1 MSRNA
6 KRSVTSHS
14 STNHHHSAQILTP
27 VASAE
32 TSVEPR
38 KEPTS
43 RRRRV
48 ELGVGAVILAGVLYL
63 PFSPLLSMADPSQ
76 ANTPAAD
83 AAASVSASL
92 RASADSSPSQSVS
105 SPATKLHRPVVASPD
120 YQPVFEDV
128 PEGSAYYDGVRWAV
142 RAKVMDPD
150 SEPLFGADAVVTRGE
165 LIRIFYRLAG
175 SPSVTRPEHSPYE
188 DVNESDPNYDAYLW
202 ARDQQITSGWKDG
215 KFHPEAPLSN
225 ASTVALLHRAD
236 GSSKI
241 QLTGTSPFSDVTSLT
256 PFYRQIVWASRR
268 GVSTVSEGEA
278 FAPTEHTSKAR
289 VAMMLYLYFR
299 TL

>member
-6 KRSVTSHS
+6 KRSATSNS
-14 STNHHHSAQILTP
+14 STNHHESAQVLSS
-27 VASAE
+27 VDSADASAE
-32 TSVEPR
+32 QR
-38 KEPTS
+38 KKSTS
-43 RRRRV
+43 RRRI

-83 AAASVSASL
+83 ATVPTSASL
-92 RASADSSPSQSVS
+92 YASADGSPSLSLSSPD
-105 SPATKLHRPVVASPD
+105 TKLHRPVIASPD
-120 YQPVFEDV
+120 YQPAFEDV

-142 RAKVMDPD
+142 RAQVMDPD
-150 SEPLFGADAVVTRGE
+150 SETLFGADNTVTRGE

-175 SPSVTRPEHSPYE
+175 SPSVTRPDHSPYE
-188 DVNESDPNYDAYLW
+188 DVDESDPNYDAYLW
-202 ARDQQITSGWKDG
+202 ARDQQITSGWNDG

-241 QLTGTSPFSDVTSLT
+241 QLTGISPFSDVTSST

-268 GVSTVSEGEA
+268 GVSTVSEGDA

>member
-6 KRSVTSHS
+6 KRSATSNS
-14 STNHHHSAQILTP
+14 SPNHHESAQVLSP
-27 VASAE
+27 VDSTDASAE
-32 TSVEPR
+32 QR
-38 KEPTS
+38 KKSTS
-43 RRRRV
+43 RRRI

-63 PFSPLLSMADPSQ
+63 PFSPLLSMADSSQ

-83 AAASVSASL
+83 ATVPTSASL
-92 RASADSSPSQSVS
+92 YASADGSPSLSLSSPD
-105 SPATKLHRPVVASPD
+105 TKLHRPVIASPD

-142 RAKVMDPD
+142 RAQVMDPD
-150 SEPLFGADAVVTRGE
+150 SETLFGADNTVTRGE

-175 SPSVTRPEHSPYE
+175 SPSVTRPDHSPYE
-188 DVNESDPNYDAYLW
+188 DVDESDPNYDAYLW
-202 ARDQQITSGWKDG
+202 AREQQITSGWNDG

-241 QLTGTSPFSDVTSLT
+241 QLTGTSPFSDVTSST

-268 GVSTVSEGEA
+268 GVSTVSEGDA

>member
-6 KRSVTSHS
+6 KRSATSNS
-14 STNHHHSAQILTP
+14 SPNHHESAQVLIP
-27 VASAE
+27 VDSADASAE
-32 TSVEPR
+32 QR
-38 KEPTS
+38 KKSTS
-43 RRRRV
+43 RRRI

-83 AAASVSASL
+83 ATVPTSASL
-92 RASADSSPSQSVS
+92 YASADGSPSLSLSSPD
-105 SPATKLHRPVVASPD
+105 TKLHRPVIASPD
-120 YQPVFEDV
+120 YQPAFEDV

-142 RAKVMDPD
+142 RAQVMDPD
-150 SEPLFGADAVVTRGE
+150 SETLFGADNTVTRGE

-175 SPSVTRPEHSPYE
+175 SPSVTRPDHSPYE
-188 DVNESDPNYDAYLW
+188 DVDESDPNYDAYLR
-202 ARDQQITSGWKDG
+202 AREQQITSGWNDG

-241 QLTGTSPFSDVTSLT
+241 QLTGTSPFSDVTSST
-256 PFYRQIVWASRR
+256 PFYRQIVWASRH
-268 GVSTVSEGEA
+268 GVSTVSEGDA

>member
-6 KRSVTSHS
+6 KRSATSNS
-14 STNHHHSAQILTP
+14 SPNHHESAQVLSS
-27 VASAE
+27 VDSADASAE
-32 TSVEPR
+32 QR
-38 KEPTS
+38 KKSTS
-43 RRRRV
+43 RRRI

-83 AAASVSASL
+83 ATVPTSASL
-92 RASADSSPSQSVS
+92 HASADGSASLSLSSPD
-105 SPATKLHRPVVASPD
+105 TKLHRPVIASPD
-120 YQPVFEDV
+120 YQPAFEDV

-142 RAKVMDPD
+142 RAQVMDPD
-150 SEPLFGADAVVTRGE
+150 SETLFGADNTVTRGE

-175 SPSVTRPEHSPYE
+175 SPSVTRPDRSPYE
-188 DVNESDPNYDAYLW
+188 DVDESDPNYDAYLW
-202 ARDQQITSGWKDG
+202 AREQQITSGWNDG

-241 QLTGTSPFSDVTSLT
+241 QLTGTSPFSDVNSST

-268 GVSTVSEGEA
+268 GVSTVSEGDA
-278 FAPTEHTSKAR
+278 FAPTEHTSMAR

>member
-6 KRSVTSHS
+6 KRSATSNS
-14 STNHHHSAQILTP
+14 SPNHHESAQVLSP
-27 VASAE
+27 VDSADAFAE
-32 TSVEPR
+32 QR
-38 KEPTS
+38 KKSTS
-43 RRRRV
+43 RRRI

-63 PFSPLLSMADPSQ
+63 PFSPLLSMADSSQ

-83 AAASVSASL
+83 ATVPASTSL
-92 RASADSSPSQSVS
+92 RASADGSPSLSISSPD
-105 SPATKLHRPVVASPD
+105 TKLHRPVIASPD
-120 YQPVFEDV
+120 YQPAFEDV

-142 RAKVMDPD
+142 RAQVMDPD
-150 SEPLFGADAVVTRGE
+150 SETLFGADNTVTRGE

-175 SPSVTRPEHSPYE
+175 SPSVTRPDHSPYE
-188 DVNESDPNYDAYLW
+188 DVDESDPNYDAYLW
-202 ARDQQITSGWKDG
+202 AREQQITSGWNDG

-241 QLTGTSPFSDVTSLT
+241 QLTGTSPFSDVTSST

-268 GVSTVSEGEA
+268 GVSTVSEGDA

>member
-6 KRSVTSHS
+6 KRSATSNS
-14 STNHHHSAQILTP
+14 SPNHHESAQVLNP
-27 VASAE
+27 VDSADASAE
-32 TSVEPR
+32 QR
-38 KEPTS
+38 KKSTS
-43 RRRRV
+43 RRRI
-48 ELGVGAVILAGVLYL
+48 ELGVGAVILVGVLYL
-63 PFSPLLSMADPSQ
+63 PFSPLLSMADSSQ

-83 AAASVSASL
+83 ATVPTSASL
-92 RASADSSPSQSVS
+92 YASADGSPSLSLSSPD
-105 SPATKLHRPVVASPD
+105 TKLHRPVIASPD
-120 YQPVFEDV
+120 YQPAFEDV

-142 RAKVMDPD
+142 RAQVMDPD
-150 SEPLFGADAVVTRGE
+150 SETLFGADNTVTRGE

-175 SPSVTRPEHSPYE
+175 SPSVTRPDHSPYE
-188 DVNESDPNYDAYLW
+188 DVDESDPNYDAYLW
-202 ARDQQITSGWKDG
+202 AREQQITSGWNDG

-241 QLTGTSPFSDVTSLT
+241 QLTGISPFSDVTSST

-268 GVSTVSEGEA
+268 GVSTVSEGDA

>member
-6 KRSVTSHS
+6 KRSATSNS
-14 STNHHHSAQILTP
+14 STNHHESAQVLSS
-27 VASAE
+27 VDSADASAE
-32 TSVEPR
+32 QR
-38 KEPTS
+38 KKSTS
-43 RRRRV
+43 RRRI

-63 PFSPLLSMADPSQ
+63 PFSPLLSMTDPSQ

-83 AAASVSASL
+83 ATVPTSASL
-92 RASADSSPSQSVS
+92 YASADGSPSLSLSSPD
-105 SPATKLHRPVVASPD
+105 TKLHPPVIASPD
-120 YQPVFEDV
+120 YQPAFEDV

-142 RAKVMDPD
+142 RAQVMDPD
-150 SEPLFGADAVVTRGE
+150 SETLFGANNTVTRGE

-175 SPSVTRPEHSPYE
+175 SPSVTRPDHSPYE
-188 DVNESDPNYDAYLW
+188 DVDESDPNYDAYLW
-202 ARDQQITSGWKDG
+202 AREQQITSGWNDG

-241 QLTGTSPFSDVTSLT
+241 QLTGTSPFSDVTSST

-268 GVSTVSEGEA
+268 GVSTVSEGDA

>member
-6 KRSVTSHS
+6 MRSATSNS
-14 STNHHHSAQILTP
+14 SPNHHESAQVLSP
-27 VASAE
+27 VDSADASAE
-32 TSVEPR
+32 QR
-38 KEPTS
+38 KKSTS
-43 RRRRV
+43 RRRI

-83 AAASVSASL
+83 TTVPTSASL
-92 RASADSSPSQSVS
+92 YASADGSPSLSLSSPD
-105 SPATKLHRPVVASPD
+105 TKLHRPVIASPD
-120 YQPVFEDV
+120 YQPAFEDV

-142 RAKVMDPD
+142 RAQVMDPD
-150 SEPLFGADAVVTRGE
+150 SETLFGANNTVTRGE

-175 SPSVTRPEHSPYE
+175 SPSVTRPDHSPYE
-188 DVNESDPNYDAYLW
+188 DVDESDPNYDAYLW
-202 ARDQQITSGWKDG
+202 AREQQITSGWNDG

-241 QLTGTSPFSDVTSLT
+241 QLTGTSPFSDVTSST

-268 GVSTVSEGEA
+268 GVSTVSEGDA

>member
-6 KRSVTSHS
+6 KRSATSNS
-14 STNHHHSAQILTP
+14 SPNHHESAQVLSP
-27 VASAE
+27 VDSADAFAE
-32 TSVEPR
+32 QR
-38 KEPTS
+38 KKSTS
-43 RRRRV
+43 RRRI
-48 ELGVGAVILAGVLYL
+48 ELGVGAVILASVLYL
-63 PFSPLLSMADPSQ
+63 PFSPLLSMADSSQ

-83 AAASVSASL
+83 ATVPASTSL
-92 RASADSSPSQSVS
+92 RASADGSPSLSLSSPD
-105 SPATKLHRPVVASPD
+105 TKLHRPVIASPD
-120 YQPVFEDV
+120 YQPAFEDV

-142 RAKVMDPD
+142 RAQVMDPD
-150 SEPLFGADAVVTRGE
+150 SETLFGADNTVTRGE

-175 SPSVTRPEHSPYE
+175 SPSVTRPDHSPYE
-188 DVNESDPNYDAYLW
+188 DVDESDPNYDAYLW
-202 ARDQQITSGWKDG
+202 AREQQITSGWNDG

-241 QLTGTSPFSDVTSLT
+241 QLTGTSPFSDVTSST

-268 GVSTVSEGEA
+268 GVSTVSEGDA

>member
-6 KRSVTSHS
+6 KRSATSNS
-14 STNHHHSAQILTP
+14 STNHHESAQVLSSVDSADT
-27 VASAE
+27 SAE
-32 TSVEPR
+32 QR
-38 KEPTS
+38 KKSTS
-43 RRRRV
+43 RRRI

-63 PFSPLLSMADPSQ
+63 PFSPLLSMTDPSQ

-83 AAASVSASL
+83 ATVPTSASL
-92 RASADSSPSQSVS
+92 YASADGSPSLSLSSPD
-105 SPATKLHRPVVASPD
+105 TKLHRPVIASPD
-120 YQPVFEDV
+120 YQPAFEDV

-142 RAKVMDPD
+142 RAQVMDPD
-150 SEPLFGADAVVTRGE
+150 SETLFGANNTVTRGE

-175 SPSVTRPEHSPYE
+175 SPSVTRPDHSPYE
-188 DVNESDPNYDAYLW
+188 DVDESDPNYDAYLW
-202 ARDQQITSGWKDG
+202 AREQQITSGWNDG

-241 QLTGTSPFSDVTSLT
+241 QLTGTSPFSDVTSST

-268 GVSTVSEGEA
+268 GVSTVSEGDA

>member
-6 KRSVTSHS
+6 KRSATSNS
-14 STNHHHSAQILTP
+14 SPNHHESAQVLSP
-27 VASAE
+27 ADSADASAE
-32 TSVEPR
+32 QR
-38 KEPTS
+38 KKSTS
-43 RRRRV
+43 RRRI
-48 ELGVGAVILAGVLYL
+48 ELGVGAVILASVLYL
-63 PFSPLLSMADPSQ
+63 PFSPLLSMADSSQ

-83 AAASVSASL
+83 ATVPTSASL
-92 RASADSSPSQSVS
+92 YASADGSPSLSLSSPD
-105 SPATKLHRPVVASPD
+105 TKLHRPVIASPD
-120 YQPVFEDV
+120 YQPAFEDV

-142 RAKVMDPD
+142 RAQVMDPD
-150 SEPLFGADAVVTRGE
+150 SETLFGADNTVTRGE

-175 SPSVTRPEHSPYE
+175 SPSVTRPDHSPYE
-188 DVNESDPNYDAYLW
+188 DVDESDPNYDAYLW
-202 ARDQQITSGWKDG
+202 AREQQITSGWNDG

-225 ASTVALLHRAD
+225 ASTVTLLHRAD

-241 QLTGTSPFSDVTSLT
+241 QLTGTSPFSDVTSST

-268 GVSTVSEGEA
+268 GVSTVSEGDA

>member
-6 KRSVTSHS
+6 KRSATSNS
-14 STNHHHSAQILTP
+14 SPNHHESAQVLSS
-27 VASAE
+27 VDSADASAE
-32 TSVEPR
+32 QR
-38 KEPTS
+38 KKSTS
-43 RRRRV
+43 RRRI

-83 AAASVSASL
+83 ATVPTSASL
-92 RASADSSPSQSVS
+92 HASADGSPSLSLSSPD
-105 SPATKLHRPVVASPD
+105 TKLHRPVIASPD
-120 YQPVFEDV
+120 YQPAFEDV

-142 RAKVMDPD
+142 RAQVMDPD
-150 SEPLFGADAVVTRGE
+150 SETLFGADNTVTRGE

-175 SPSVTRPEHSPYE
+175 SPSVTRPDRSPYE
-188 DVNESDPNYDAYLW
+188 DVDESDPNYDAYLW
-202 ARDQQITSGWKDG
+202 AREQQITSGWNDG

-241 QLTGTSPFSDVTSLT
+241 QLTGTSPFSDVNSST

-268 GVSTVSEGEA
+268 GVSTVSEGDA

>member
-6 KRSVTSHS
+6 KRSATSNS
-14 STNHHHSAQILTP
+14 SPNHHESAQVLSP
-27 VASAE
+27 VDSADASADQ
-32 TSVEPR
+32 R
-38 KEPTS
+38 KKSTS
-43 RRRRV
+43 RRRI

-63 PFSPLLSMADPSQ
+63 PFSPLLSMADSSQ

-83 AAASVSASL
+83 ATVPTSASL
-92 RASADSSPSQSVS
+92 YASADGSPSLSLSSPD
-105 SPATKLHRPVVASPD
+105 TKLHRPVIASPD

-142 RAKVMDPD
+142 RAQVTDPD
-150 SEPLFGADAVVTRGE
+150 SETLFGADNTVTRGE

-175 SPSVTRPEHSPYE
+175 SPSVTRPDHSPYK
-188 DVNESDPNYDAYLW
+188 DVDESDPNYDAYLW
-202 ARDQQITSGWKDG
+202 ARDQQITSGWNDG

-241 QLTGTSPFSDVTSLT
+241 QLTGTSPFSDVTSST

-268 GVSTVSEGEA
+268 GVSTVSEGDA

>member
-6 KRSVTSHS
+6 KRSATSNS
-14 STNHHHSAQILTP
+14 SPNHHESAQVLSS
-27 VASAE
+27 VDSADASAE
-32 TSVEPR
+32 QR
-38 KEPTS
+38 KKSTS
-43 RRRRV
+43 RRRI

-63 PFSPLLSMADPSQ
+63 PFSPLLSMADSSQ

-83 AAASVSASL
+83 ATVPTSANL
-92 RASADSSPSQSVS
+92 YASADGSPSLSLSSPD
-105 SPATKLHRPVVASPD
+105 TKLHRPVIASPD
-120 YQPVFEDV
+120 YQPAFEDV

-142 RAKVMDPD
+142 RAQVMDPD
-150 SEPLFGADAVVTRGE
+150 SETLFGADNTVTRGE

-175 SPSVTRPEHSPYE
+175 SPSVTRPNHSPYE
-188 DVNESDPNYDAYLW
+188 DVDESDPNYDAYLW
-202 ARDQQITSGWKDG
+202 AREQQITSGWNDG

-241 QLTGTSPFSDVTSLT
+241 QLTGTSPFSDVTSST

-268 GVSTVSEGEA
+268 GVSTVSEGDA

>member
-6 KRSVTSHS
+6 KRSATSNS
-14 STNHHHSAQILTP
+14 SPNHHESAQVLSS
-27 VASAE
+27 VDSADASAE
-32 TSVEPR
+32 QR
-38 KEPTS
+38 KKSTS
-43 RRRRV
+43 RRRI

-63 PFSPLLSMADPSQ
+63 PFSPLLSMADSSQ

-83 AAASVSASL
+83 APVSTSASL
-92 RASADSSPSQSVS
+92 YASADGSPSLSLSSPD
-105 SPATKLHRPVVASPD
+105 TKLHRPVIASPD
-120 YQPVFEDV
+120 YQPAFEDV

-142 RAKVMDPD
+142 RAQVMDPD
-150 SEPLFGADAVVTRGE
+150 SETLFGADNTVTRGE

-175 SPSVTRPEHSPYE
+175 SPSVTRPDHSPYE
-188 DVNESDPNYDAYLW
+188 DVDESDPNYDAYLW
-202 ARDQQITSGWKDG
+202 ARDQQITSGWNDG

-241 QLTGTSPFSDVTSLT
+241 QLTGTSPFSDVTSST

-268 GVSTVSEGEA
+268 GVSTVSEGDA

>member
-6 KRSVTSHS
+6 KRSATSNS
-14 STNHHHSAQILTP
+14 SPNHHESAQVLSP
-27 VASAE
+27 VDSADASADQ
-32 TSVEPR
+32 R
-38 KEPTS
+38 KKSTS
-43 RRRRV
+43 RRRI
-48 ELGVGAVILAGVLYL
+48 ELGVGAVILAGVLSL

-83 AAASVSASL
+83 ATVPTSASL
-92 RASADSSPSQSVS
+92 YASADGSPSLSLSSPD
-105 SPATKLHRPVVASPD
+105 TKLHRPVIASPD
-120 YQPVFEDV
+120 YQPAFEDV

-142 RAKVMDPD
+142 RAQVMDPD
-150 SEPLFGADAVVTRGE
+150 SETLFGADNTVTRGE

-175 SPSVTRPEHSPYE
+175 SPSVTRPDHSPYK
-188 DVNESDPNYDAYLW
+188 DVDESDPNYDAYLW
-202 ARDQQITSGWKDG
+202 ARDQQITSGWNDG

-241 QLTGTSPFSDVTSLT
+241 QLTGTSPFSDVTSST

-268 GVSTVSEGEA
+268 GVSTVSEGDA

>member
-6 KRSVTSHS
+6 KRSATSNS
-14 STNHHHSAQILTP
+14 STNHHESAQIISP
-27 VASAE
+27 VDSADASAE
-32 TSVEPR
+32 QR
-38 KEPTS
+38 KKSTS
-43 RRRRV
+43 RRRI

-83 AAASVSASL
+83 AAVPASASL
-92 RASADSSPSQSVS
+92 RASADGSASLSLSSPD
-105 SPATKLHRPVVASPD
+105 TKLHRPVIASPD
-120 YQPVFEDV
+120 YQPAFEDV

-142 RAKVMDPD
+142 RAQVMDPD
-150 SEPLFGADAVVTRGE
+150 SETLFGADNTVTRGE

-175 SPSVTRPEHSPYE
+175 SPSVTRPDRSPYE
-188 DVNESDPNYDAYLW
+188 DVDESDPNYDAYLW
-202 ARDQQITSGWKDG
+202 AREQQITSGWNDG

-241 QLTGTSPFSDVTSLT
+241 QLTGTSPFSDVTSST

-268 GVSTVSEGEA
+268 GVSTVSEGDA

>member
-6 KRSVTSHS
+6 KRSATSNS
-14 STNHHHSAQILTP
+14 SPNHHESAQVLSP
-27 VASAE
+27 ADSADASAE
-32 TSVEPR
+32 QR
-38 KEPTS
+38 KKSTS
-43 RRRRV
+43 RRRI

-83 AAASVSASL
+83 TTVPTSASL
-92 RASADSSPSQSVS
+92 YASADGSPSLSLSSPD
-105 SPATKLHRPVVASPD
+105 TKLHRPVIASPD
-120 YQPVFEDV
+120 YQPAFEDV

-142 RAKVMDPD
+142 RAQVMDPD
-150 SEPLFGADAVVTRGE
+150 SETLFGADNTVTRGE

-175 SPSVTRPEHSPYE
+175 SPSVTRPDHSPYE
-188 DVNESDPNYDAYLW
+188 DVDESDPNYDAYLW
-202 ARDQQITSGWKDG
+202 AREQQITSGWNDG

-241 QLTGTSPFSDVTSLT
+241 QLTGTSPFSDVTSST

-268 GVSTVSEGEA
+268 GVSTVSEGDA

>member
-6 KRSVTSHS
+6 KRSATSNS
-14 STNHHHSAQILTP
+14 STNHHESAQVLSS
-27 VASAE
+27 VDSADASAE
-32 TSVEPR
+32 QR
-38 KEPTS
+38 KKSTS
-43 RRRRV
+43 RRRI

-63 PFSPLLSMADPSQ
+63 PFSPLLSMTDPSQ

-83 AAASVSASL
+83 ATVPTSASL
-92 RASADSSPSQSVS
+92 YASADGSPSLSLSSPD
-105 SPATKLHRPVVASPD
+105 TKLHRPVIASPD
-120 YQPVFEDV
+120 YQPAFEDV

-142 RAKVMDPD
+142 RAQVMDPD
-150 SEPLFGADAVVTRGE
+150 SETLFGANNTVTRGE

-175 SPSVTRPEHSPYE
+175 SPSVTRPDHSPYE
-188 DVNESDPNYDAYLW
+188 DVDESDPNYDAYLW
-202 ARDQQITSGWKDG
+202 AREQQITSGWNDG

-241 QLTGTSPFSDVTSLT
+241 QLTGISPFSDVTSST

-268 GVSTVSEGEA
+268 GVSTVSEGDA

>member
-6 KRSVTSHS
+6 KRSATSNS
-14 STNHHHSAQILTP
+14 SPNHHESAQVLSP
-27 VASAE
+27 VDSTDASAE
-32 TSVEPR
+32 QR
-38 KEPTS
+38 KKSTS
-43 RRRRV
+43 RRRI

-63 PFSPLLSMADPSQ
+63 PFSPLLSMTDPSQ

-83 AAASVSASL
+83 ATVPTSASL
-92 RASADSSPSQSVS
+92 YASADGSPSLSLSSPD
-105 SPATKLHRPVVASPD
+105 TKLHRPVIASPD

-142 RAKVMDPD
+142 RAQVMDPD
-150 SEPLFGADAVVTRGE
+150 SETLFGADNTVTRGE

-175 SPSVTRPEHSPYE
+175 SPSVTRPDHSPYE
-188 DVNESDPNYDAYLW
+188 DVDESDPNYDAYLW
-202 ARDQQITSGWKDG
+202 ARDQQITSGWNDG

-241 QLTGTSPFSDVTSLT
+241 QLTGTSPFSDVTSST

-268 GVSTVSEGEA
+268 GVSTVSEGDA

>member
-6 KRSVTSHS
+6 KRSATSNS
-14 STNHHHSAQILTP
+14 SPNHHESAQVLSP
-27 VASAE
+27 VDSADTSAE
-32 TSVEPR
+32 QR
-38 KEPTS
+38 KKSTS
-43 RRRRV
+43 RRRI

-83 AAASVSASL
+83 ATVPTSASL
-92 RASADSSPSQSVS
+92 YASADGSPSLSLSSPD
-105 SPATKLHRPVVASPD
+105 TKLHRPVIASPD
-120 YQPVFEDV
+120 YQPAFEDV

-142 RAKVMDPD
+142 RAQVMDPD
-150 SEPLFGADAVVTRGE
+150 SETLFGADNTVTRGE

-175 SPSVTRPEHSPYE
+175 SPSVTRPDHSPYE
-188 DVNESDPNYDAYLW
+188 DVDESDPNYDAYLW
-202 ARDQQITSGWKDG
+202 ARDQQITSGWNDG

-241 QLTGTSPFSDVTSLT
+241 QLTGTSPFSDVTSST

-268 GVSTVSEGEA
+268 GVSTVSEGDA

>member
-6 KRSVTSHS
+6 KRSATSNS
-14 STNHHHSAQILTP
+14 STNHHESAQVLSS
-27 VASAE
+27 VDSADASAE
-32 TSVEPR
+32 QR
-38 KEPTS
+38 KKSTS
-43 RRRRV
+43 RRRI

-63 PFSPLLSMADPSQ
+63 PFSPLLSMTDPSQ

-83 AAASVSASL
+83 ATVPTSASL
-92 RASADSSPSQSVS
+92 YASADGSPSLSLSSPD
-105 SPATKLHRPVVASPD
+105 TKLHRPVIASPD
-120 YQPVFEDV
+120 YQPAFEDV
-128 PEGSAYYDGVRWAV
+128 PEGFAYYDGVRWAV
-142 RAKVMDPD
+142 RAQVMDPD
-150 SEPLFGADAVVTRGE
+150 SETLFGANNTVTRGE

-175 SPSVTRPEHSPYE
+175 SPSVTRPDHSPYE
-188 DVNESDPNYDAYLW
+188 DVDESDPNYDAYLW
-202 ARDQQITSGWKDG
+202 AREQQITSGWNDG

-241 QLTGTSPFSDVTSLT
+241 QLTGTSPFSDVTSST

-268 GVSTVSEGEA
+268 GVSTVSEGDA

>member
-6 KRSVTSHS
+6 KRSATSNS
-14 STNHHHSAQILTP
+14 SPNHHESAQVLSP
-27 VASAE
+27 VDSADASAE
-32 TSVEPR
+32 QR
-38 KEPTS
+38 KKSTS
-43 RRRRV
+43 RRRS

-83 AAASVSASL
+83 ATVPTSASL
-92 RASADSSPSQSVS
+92 HASADGSPSLSLSSPD
-105 SPATKLHRPVVASPD
+105 TKLHRPVIASPD
-120 YQPVFEDV
+120 YQPAFEDV

-142 RAKVMDPD
+142 RAQVMDPD
-150 SEPLFGADAVVTRGE
+150 SETLFGADNTVTRGE

-175 SPSVTRPEHSPYE
+175 SPSVTRPDHSPYE
-188 DVNESDPNYDAYLW
+188 DVDESDPNYDAYLW
-202 ARDQQITSGWKDG
+202 AREQQITSGWNDG

-241 QLTGTSPFSDVTSLT
+241 QLTGTSPFSDVNSST

-268 GVSTVSEGEA
+268 GVSTVSEGDA

>member
-6 KRSVTSHS
+6 MRSATSNS
-14 STNHHHSAQILTP
+14 SPNHHESAQVLSP
-27 VASAE
+27 VDSADASAE
-32 TSVEPR
+32 QR
-38 KEPTS
+38 KKSTS
-43 RRRRV
+43 RRRI

-83 AAASVSASL
+83 ATVPASASL
-92 RASADSSPSQSVS
+92 RASADGSASLSLSSPD
-105 SPATKLHRPVVASPD
+105 TKLHRPVIASPD
-120 YQPVFEDV
+120 YQPAFEDV

-142 RAKVMDPD
+142 RAQVMDPD
-150 SEPLFGADAVVTRGE
+150 SETLFGADNTVTRGE

-175 SPSVTRPEHSPYE
+175 SPSVTRPDRSPYE
-188 DVNESDPNYDAYLW
+188 DVDESDPNYDAYLW
-202 ARDQQITSGWKDG
+202 AREQQITSGWNDG

-241 QLTGTSPFSDVTSLT
+241 QLTGTSPFSDVNSST

-268 GVSTVSEGEA
+268 GVSTVSEGDA

>member
-6 KRSVTSHS
+6 KRSATSNS
-14 STNHHHSAQILTP
+14 STNHHESAQIISP
-27 VASAE
+27 VDSADASAE
-32 TSVEPR
+32 QR
-38 KEPTS
+38 KKSTS
-43 RRRRV
+43 RRRI

-83 AAASVSASL
+83 AAVPASASL
-92 RASADSSPSQSVS
+92 RASADGSASLSLSSPD
-105 SPATKLHRPVVASPD
+105 TKLHRPVIASPD
-120 YQPVFEDV
+120 YQPAFEDV

-142 RAKVMDPD
+142 RAQVMDPD
-150 SEPLFGADAVVTRGE
+150 SETLFGADNTVTRGE

-175 SPSVTRPEHSPYE
+175 SPSVTRPDHSPYE
-188 DVNESDPNYDAYLW
+188 DVDESDPNYDAYLW
-202 ARDQQITSGWKDG
+202 AREQQITSGWNDG

-241 QLTGTSPFSDVTSLT
+241 QLTGTSPFSDVTSST

-268 GVSTVSEGEA
+268 GVSTVSEGDA

>member
-6 KRSVTSHS
+6 KRSATSNS
-14 STNHHHSAQILTP
+14 SPNHHESAQVLSP
-27 VASAE
+27 VDSADASAE
-32 TSVEPR
+32 QR
-38 KEPTS
+38 KKSTS
-43 RRRRV
+43 RRRI

-83 AAASVSASL
+83 ATVPTSTSL
-92 RASADSSPSQSVS
+92 RASADGSPSLSISSPD
-105 SPATKLHRPVVASPD
+105 TKLHRPVIASPD
-120 YQPVFEDV
+120 YQPAFEDV

-142 RAKVMDPD
+142 RAQVMDPD
-150 SEPLFGADAVVTRGE
+150 SETLFGADNTVTRGE

-175 SPSVTRPEHSPYE
+175 SPSVTRPDHSPYE
-188 DVNESDPNYDAYLW
+188 DVDESDPNYDAYLW
-202 ARDQQITSGWKDG
+202 ARDQQITSGWNDG

-241 QLTGTSPFSDVTSLT
+241 QLTGTSPFSDVTSST

-268 GVSTVSEGEA
+268 GVSTVSEGDA

>member
-6 KRSVTSHS
+6 KRSATSNS
-14 STNHHHSAQILTP
+14 SPNHHESAQVLSP
-27 VASAE
+27 VDSADTSAE
-32 TSVEPR
+32 QR
-38 KEPTS
+38 KKSTS
-43 RRRRV
+43 RRRI
-48 ELGVGAVILAGVLYL
+48 ELGVGTVILAGVLYL

-83 AAASVSASL
+83 ATVPTSASL
-92 RASADSSPSQSVS
+92 YASADGSPSLSLSSPD
-105 SPATKLHRPVVASPD
+105 TKLHRPVIASPD
-120 YQPVFEDV
+120 YQPAFEDV

-142 RAKVMDPD
+142 RAQVMNPD
-150 SEPLFGADAVVTRGE
+150 SETLFGADNTVTRGE
-165 LIRIFYRLAG
+165 LIHIFYRLAG
-175 SPSVTRPEHSPYE
+175 SPSVTRPDHSPYE
-188 DVNESDPNYDAYLW
+188 DVDESDPNYDAYLW
-202 ARDQQITSGWKDG
+202 AREQQITSGWNDG
-215 KFHPEAPLSN
+215 KFHLEAPLSN

-241 QLTGTSPFSDVTSLT
+241 QLTGTSPFSDVTSST

-268 GVSTVSEGEA
+268 GVSTVSEGDA

>member
-6 KRSVTSHS
+6 KRSATSNS
-14 STNHHHSAQILTP
+14 SPNHHESAQVLSS
-27 VASAE
+27 VDSADASAE
-32 TSVEPR
+32 QR
-38 KEPTS
+38 KKSTS
-43 RRRRV
+43 RRRI

-63 PFSPLLSMADPSQ
+63 PFSPLLSMADSSQ

-83 AAASVSASL
+83 ATVPTSASL
-92 RASADSSPSQSVS
+92 YASADGSPSLSLSSPD
-105 SPATKLHRPVVASPD
+105 TKLHRPVIASPD
-120 YQPVFEDV
+120 YQPAFEDV

-142 RAKVMDPD
+142 RAQVMDPD
-150 SEPLFGADAVVTRGE
+150 SETLFGADNTVTRGE

-175 SPSVTRPEHSPYE
+175 SPSVTRPDHSPYE
-188 DVNESDPNYDAYLW
+188 DVDESDPNYDAYLW
-202 ARDQQITSGWKDG
+202 AREQQITSGWNDG

-241 QLTGTSPFSDVTSLT
+241 QLTGTSPFSDVTSST

-268 GVSTVSEGEA
+268 GVSTVSEGDA
-278 FAPTEHTSKAR
+278 FAPTEHASKAR

>member
-6 KRSVTSHS
+6 KRSATSNS
-14 STNHHHSAQILTP
+14 SPNHHESAQVLSS
-27 VASAE
+27 VDSADASAE
-32 TSVEPR
+32 QR
-38 KEPTS
+38 KKSTS
-43 RRRRV
+43 RRRI

-63 PFSPLLSMADPSQ
+63 PFSPFLSMADSSQ

-83 AAASVSASL
+83 ATVPTSASL
-92 RASADSSPSQSVS
+92 YASADGSPSLSLSSPD
-105 SPATKLHRPVVASPD
+105 TKLHRPVIASPD
-120 YQPVFEDV
+120 YQPAFEDV

-142 RAKVMDPD
+142 RAQVMDPD
-150 SEPLFGADAVVTRGE
+150 SETLFGADNTVTRGE

-175 SPSVTRPEHSPYE
+175 SPSVTRPDRSPYE
-188 DVNESDPNYDAYLW
+188 DVDESDPNYDAYLW
-202 ARDQQITSGWKDG
+202 AREQQITSGWNDG

-241 QLTGTSPFSDVTSLT
+241 QLTGTSPFSDVTSST

-268 GVSTVSEGEA
+268 GVSTVSEGDA

>member
-6 KRSVTSHS
+6 KRSATSNS
-14 STNHHHSAQILTP
+14 SPNHHESAQVLSP
-27 VASAE
+27 VDSADTSAE
-32 TSVEPR
+32 QR
-38 KEPTS
+38 KKSTS
-43 RRRRV
+43 RRRI

-83 AAASVSASL
+83 ATVPTSASL
-92 RASADSSPSQSVS
+92 YASADGSPSLSLSSPD
-105 SPATKLHRPVVASPD
+105 TKLHRPVIASPD

-142 RAKVMDPD
+142 RAQVMDPD
-150 SEPLFGADAVVTRGE
+150 SETLFGADNTVTRGE

-175 SPSVTRPEHSPYE
+175 SPSVTRPDHSPYE
-188 DVNESDPNYDAYLW
+188 DVDESDPNYDAYLW
-202 ARDQQITSGWKDG
+202 ARDQQITSGWNDG

-241 QLTGTSPFSDVTSLT
+241 QLTGTSPFSDVTSST

-268 GVSTVSEGEA
+268 GVSTVSEGDA
-278 FAPTEHTSKAR
+278 FAPTEHASKAR

>member
-6 KRSVTSHS
+6 KRSATSNS
-14 STNHHHSAQILTP
+14 SPNHHESAQVLSP
-27 VASAE
+27 VDSADASAE
-32 TSVEPR
+32 QR
-38 KEPTS
+38 KKSTS
-43 RRRRV
+43 RRRI

-63 PFSPLLSMADPSQ
+63 PFSPLLSMADSSQ

-83 AAASVSASL
+83 ATVPTSASL
-92 RASADSSPSQSVS
+92 YASADSSPSLSLS
-105 SPATKLHRPVVASPD
+105 SPDTKLHRPVIASPD
-120 YQPVFEDV
+120 YQPAFEDV

-142 RAKVMDPD
+142 RAQVMDPD
-150 SEPLFGADAVVTRGE
+150 SETLFGADNTVTRGE

-175 SPSVTRPEHSPYE
+175 SPSVTRPDHSPYE
-188 DVNESDPNYDAYLW
+188 DVDESDPNYDAYLW
-202 ARDQQITSGWKDG
+202 ARDQQITSGWNDG

-241 QLTGTSPFSDVTSLT
+241 QLTGISPFSDVTSST

-268 GVSTVSEGEA
+268 GVSTVSEGDA

>member
-6 KRSVTSHS
+6 KRSATSNS
-14 STNHHHSAQILTP
+14 SPNHHESAQVLSP
-27 VASAE
+27 VDSADASAE
-32 TSVEPR
+32 QR
-38 KEPTS
+38 KKSTS
-43 RRRRV
+43 RRRI

-83 AAASVSASL
+83 ATVPTSASL
-92 RASADSSPSQSVS
+92 RASADGSPSLSLSSPD
-105 SPATKLHRPVVASPD
+105 TKLHRPVIASPD
-120 YQPVFEDV
+120 YQPAFEDV

-142 RAKVMDPD
+142 RAQVMDPD
-150 SEPLFGADAVVTRGE
+150 SETLFGADNTVTRGE

-175 SPSVTRPEHSPYE
+175 SPSVTRPDHSPYE
-188 DVNESDPNYDAYLW
+188 DVDESDPNYDAYLW
-202 ARDQQITSGWKDG
+202 AREQQITSGWNDG

-241 QLTGTSPFSDVTSLT
+241 QLTGTSPFSDVTSST

-268 GVSTVSEGEA
+268 GVSTVSEGDA

>member
-6 KRSVTSHS
+6 KRSATSNS
-14 STNHHHSAQILTP
+14 SPNHHESAQVLSP
-27 VASAE
+27 VDSADASADQ
-32 TSVEPR
+32 R
-38 KEPTS
+38 KKSTS
-43 RRRRV
+43 RRRI

-63 PFSPLLSMADPSQ
+63 PFSPLLSMADPSR
-76 ANTPAAD
+76 ANTPTAD
-83 AAASVSASL
+83 APASASTSL
-92 RASADSSPSQSVS
+92 YASADGSPSLSLSSPD
-105 SPATKLHRPVVASPD
+105 TKLHRPVIASPD
-120 YQPVFEDV
+120 YQPAFEDV

-142 RAKVMDPD
+142 RAQVMDPD
-150 SEPLFGADAVVTRGE
+150 SETLFGADNTVTRGE

-175 SPSVTRPEHSPYE
+175 SPSVTRPDHSPYK
-188 DVNESDPNYDAYLW
+188 DVDESDPNYDAYLW
-202 ARDQQITSGWKDG
+202 ARDQQITSGWNDG

-241 QLTGTSPFSDVTSLT
+241 QLTGTSPFSDVTSST

-268 GVSTVSEGEA
+268 GVSTVSEGDA

>member
-6 KRSVTSHS
+6 KRSATSNS
-14 STNHHHSAQILTP
+14 SPNHHESAQVLSP
-27 VASAE
+27 VESADASAE
-32 TSVEPR
+32 QR
-38 KEPTS
+38 KKSTS
-43 RRRRV
+43 RRHI

-83 AAASVSASL
+83 ATVPTSASL
-92 RASADSSPSQSVS
+92 HASADGSPSLSLSSPD
-105 SPATKLHRPVVASPD
+105 TKLHRPVIASPD
-120 YQPVFEDV
+120 YQPAFEDV

-142 RAKVMDPD
+142 RAQVMDPD
-150 SEPLFGADAVVTRGE
+150 SEALFGADNTVTRGE

-175 SPSVTRPEHSPYE
+175 SPSVTRPDHSPYE
-188 DVNESDPNYDAYLW
+188 DVDESDPNYDAYLW
-202 ARDQQITSGWKDG
+202 ARDQQITSGWNDG

-241 QLTGTSPFSDVTSLT
+241 QLTGTSPFSDVTSST

-268 GVSTVSEGEA
+268 GVSTVSEGDA

>member
-6 KRSVTSHS
+6 KRSATSNS
-14 STNHHHSAQILTP
+14 SPNHHESAQVLSS
-27 VASAE
+27 VDSADASAE
-32 TSVEPR
+32 QR
-38 KEPTS
+38 KKSTS
-43 RRRRV
+43 RRRI

-63 PFSPLLSMADPSQ
+63 PFSPLLSMADSSQ

-83 AAASVSASL
+83 ATVPTSASL
-92 RASADSSPSQSVS
+92 YASADGNPSLSLSSPD
-105 SPATKLHRPVVASPD
+105 TKLHRPVIASPD
-120 YQPVFEDV
+120 YQPAFEDV

-142 RAKVMDPD
+142 RAQVMDPD
-150 SEPLFGADAVVTRGE
+150 SETLFGADNTVTRGE

-175 SPSVTRPEHSPYE
+175 SPSVTRPDHSPYE
-188 DVNESDPNYDAYLW
+188 DVDESDPNYDAYLW
-202 ARDQQITSGWKDG
+202 ARDQQITSGWNDG

-241 QLTGTSPFSDVTSLT
+241 QLTGTSPFSDVTSST

-268 GVSTVSEGEA
+268 GVSTVSEGDA

>member
-6 KRSVTSHS
+6 KRSATSNS
-14 STNHHHSAQILTP
+14 SPNHHESAQVLSP
-27 VASAE
+27 VDSADASADQ
-32 TSVEPR
+32 R
-38 KEPTS
+38 KKSTS
-43 RRRRV
+43 RRRI

-83 AAASVSASL
+83 ATVPTSASL
-92 RASADSSPSQSVS
+92 HASADGSPSLSLSSPD
-105 SPATKLHRPVVASPD
+105 TKLHRPVIASPD
-120 YQPVFEDV
+120 YQPAFKDV

-142 RAKVMDPD
+142 RAQVMNPD
-150 SEPLFGADAVVTRGE
+150 SETLFGADNTVTRGE

-175 SPSVTRPEHSPYE
+175 SPSVTRPDHSPYE
-188 DVNESDPNYDAYLW
+188 DVDESDPNYDAYLW
-202 ARDQQITSGWKDG
+202 AREQQITSGWNDG

-241 QLTGTSPFSDVTSLT
+241 QLTGTSPFSDVTSST

-268 GVSTVSEGEA
+268 GVSTVSEGDA

>member
-6 KRSVTSHS
+6 KRSATSNS
-14 STNHHHSAQILTP
+14 SPNHHESAQVLSSVDSADT
-27 VASAE
+27 SAE
-32 TSVEPR
+32 QR
-38 KEPTS
+38 KKSTS
-43 RRRRV
+43 RRRI
-48 ELGVGAVILAGVLYL
+48 ELSVGAVILAGVLYL

-83 AAASVSASL
+83 ATVPTSASL
-92 RASADSSPSQSVS
+92 YASADGSPSLSLSSPD
-105 SPATKLHRPVVASPD
+105 TKLHRPVIASPD
-120 YQPVFEDV
+120 YQPAFEDV

-142 RAKVMDPD
+142 RAQVMDPD
-150 SEPLFGADAVVTRGE
+150 SETLFGADNTVTRGE

-175 SPSVTRPEHSPYE
+175 SPSVTRPDHSPYE
-188 DVNESDPNYDAYLW
+188 DVDESDPNYDAYLW
-202 ARDQQITSGWKDG
+202 AREQQITSGWNDG

-241 QLTGTSPFSDVTSLT
+241 QLTGTSPFSDVNSST

-268 GVSTVSEGEA
+268 GVSTVSEGDA

>member
-6 KRSVTSHS
+6 KRSATSNS
-14 STNHHHSAQILTP
+14 SPNHHESAQVLSS
-27 VASAE
+27 VDSADASAE
-32 TSVEPR
+32 QR
-38 KEPTS
+38 KKSTS
-43 RRRRV
+43 RRRI

-83 AAASVSASL
+83 ATVPTSASL
-92 RASADSSPSQSVS
+92 YASADGSPSLSLSSPD
-105 SPATKLHRPVVASPD
+105 TKLHRPVIASPD
-120 YQPVFEDV
+120 YQPAFEDV

-142 RAKVMDPD
+142 RAQVMDSD
-150 SEPLFGADAVVTRGE
+150 SETLFGADNTVTRGE

-175 SPSVTRPEHSPYE
+175 SPSVTRPDHSPYE
-188 DVNESDPNYDAYLW
+188 DVDESDPNYDAYLW
-202 ARDQQITSGWKDG
+202 AREQQITSGWNDG

-241 QLTGTSPFSDVTSLT
+241 QLTGTSPFSDVTSST

-268 GVSTVSEGEA
+268 GVSTVSEGDA

>member
-1 MSRNA
+1 MSRDA
-6 KRSVTSHS
+6 KRSATSNS
-14 STNHHHSAQILTP
+14 STNHHESAQVLSS
-27 VASAE
+27 VDSADASAE
-32 TSVEPR
+32 QR
-38 KEPTS
+38 KKSTS
-43 RRRRV
+43 RRRI

-63 PFSPLLSMADPSQ
+63 PFSPLLSMTDPSQ

-83 AAASVSASL
+83 ATVPTSASL
-92 RASADSSPSQSVS
+92 YASADGSPSLSLSSPD
-105 SPATKLHRPVVASPD
+105 TKLHRPVIASPD
-120 YQPVFEDV
+120 YQPAFEDV

-142 RAKVMDPD
+142 RAQVMDPD
-150 SEPLFGADAVVTRGE
+150 SETLFGANNTVTRGE

-175 SPSVTRPEHSPYE
+175 SPSVTRPDRSPYE
-188 DVNESDPNYDAYLW
+188 DVDESDPNYDAYLW
-202 ARDQQITSGWKDG
+202 AREQQITSGWNDG

-241 QLTGTSPFSDVTSLT
+241 QLTGTSPFSDVNSST

-268 GVSTVSEGEA
+268 GVSTVSEGDA